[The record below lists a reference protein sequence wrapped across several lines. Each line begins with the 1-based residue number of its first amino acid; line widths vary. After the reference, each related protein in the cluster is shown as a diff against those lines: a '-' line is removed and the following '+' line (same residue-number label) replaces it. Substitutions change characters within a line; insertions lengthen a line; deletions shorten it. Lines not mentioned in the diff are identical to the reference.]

1 MILNILSDVFS
12 GILTFDLFH
21 RFVTFGH
28 QCDIW
33 WNHQYFLGKG
43 NLQIMGLNF
52 TTTSGVCHSWTKN
65 TFVNGVFSSIPSTFL
80 GNSQC
85 QTLFVAERNVAEYQV
100 KKEKMYLRNCGRKIS
115 PSTKINPSAGS
126 KSLNLGWSFFSPNFV
141 ILRYAVHKTEMGDLV
156 MMFIDRVAGWL
167 ENIAKDTTDPRVEQ
181 NKQVQT
187 QILIKFH
194 LQNLDQA
201 STSKS

>member
-28 QCDIW
+28 HCDIW
-33 WNHQYFLGKG
+33 WNHQYFLGIG

-100 KKEKMYLRNCGRKIS
+100 KKEKMHLRRCSRKIS

-126 KSLNLGWSFFSPNFV
+126 RSLNLGSSFFSPNFV
-141 ILRYAVHKTEMGDLV
+141 ILRYAMHKTEMGDLV